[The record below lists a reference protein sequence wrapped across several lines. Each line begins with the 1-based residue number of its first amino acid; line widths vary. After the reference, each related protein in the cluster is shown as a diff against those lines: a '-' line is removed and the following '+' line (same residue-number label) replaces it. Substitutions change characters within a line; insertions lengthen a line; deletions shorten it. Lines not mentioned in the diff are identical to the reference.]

1 MAKGRGSAWLAAPAG
16 QLDVDGYLRRL
27 GFDQR
32 PPRPDLATLRALHRA
47 QVERIAYENLDIQL
61 GRRRSIEP
69 LASAGHVLAGRGG
82 YCYALNG
89 AFSLLLTALGYQVT
103 WHRAGVQGMPVPDPP
118 GPALANHLALT
129 VSGLPDDDHGH
140 DGAWLVDAG
149 LGDALHEP
157 LPLRAG
163 DHRQGPLTFRLRP
176 SDVAPGG
183 WRLDHDAKGSF
194 RGMDFEP
201 APATVDDFLERD
213 EFLSTS
219 PESGFVRTAVV
230 QRRDAEGVDQ
240 LRGLTLVRI
249 GGLQRADARRP
260 DAADRPH
267 ETTIGSAAEWFQ
279 VLADLFGL
287 PLPDVDADERRRL
300 WARVHA
306 GHEAWLA
313 TDR

>member
-1 MAKGRGSAWLAAPAG
+1 MGEVAGR
-16 QLDVDGYLRRL
+16 LDVEGYLRRL
-27 GFDQR
+27 GFGER
-32 PPRPDLATLRALHRA
+32 PPRADLATLRALHRA
-47 QVERIAYENLDIQL
+47 QVERVAYENVDIQL

-82 YCYALNG
+82 YCYHLNG

-103 WHRAGVQGMPVPDPP
+103 WHRAGVQGMPVPEPP
-118 GPALANHLALT
+118 GPAVANHLALT
-129 VSGLPDDDHGH
+129 VSGLPDDAGGDNGDDHG
-140 DGAWLVDAG
+140 GAWLVDTG

-157 LPLRAG
+157 LPLRTG
-163 DHRQGPLTFRLRP
+163 DHRQGPLTFHLRP

-194 RGMDFEP
+194 RGMDFGP
-201 APATVDDFLERD
+201 DPATVDDFRERD

-240 LRGLTLVRI
+240 LRGLVLVRV
-249 GGLQRADARRP
+249 
-260 DAADRPH
+260 DAAERPH
-267 ETTIGSAAEWFQ
+267 ERTIETEADWFQ
-279 VLADLFGL
+279 ALADVFDL

-306 GHEAWLA
+306 SHEAWLA
-313 TDR
+313 TDH